1 MRKFKVTL
9 TYKTST
15 LDQLLARKILIN
27 KQKVLEVELDDSHC
41 LSPEEF
47 CDSVIENKERA
58 DVVRINVVE
67 KFKPATE
74 PINWITENYGR
85 IYFHNGIPLILN
97 KN

>member
-15 LDQLLARKILIN
+15 LDQLLSKTILIN

-47 CDSVIENKERA
+47 CDSVIENQERS
-58 DVVRINVVE
+58 DVIRINVIE
-67 KFKPATE
+67 KFKSATE